1 MSGKA
6 KLLKLLRSR
15 INFLT
20 KLRVSIGG
28 KRGHRGIVFNYRLK
42 HGLCCALDASAILR
56 GIDPS
61 SARRKFFGNLEPR
74 QLFTMKHGEE
84 GTGVGKRNGT
94 CFRVCAREND
104 KRGK

>member
-1 MSGKA
+1 M
-6 KLLKLLRSR
+6 KLLQSR

-28 KRGHRGIVFNYRLK
+28 RNQRVVFNYRLK
-42 HGLCCALDASAILR
+42 HGLCCALDASVILR
-56 GIDPS
+56 GIDLS
-61 SARRKFFGNLEPR
+61 NTSRKIFGNLEPR
-74 QLFTMKHGEE
+74 RLFTMKHREE